1 MTQAV
6 LIRNAD
12 LYAPE
17 HVGMRDIL
25 IAGGKIIAVE
35 PHLEN
40 VNIPGMETVDAAGRR
55 VTPGLID
62 QHIHVTGGGGEG
74 GWASRCPELNFSS
87 LVKGG
92 VTSFMGV
99 SGTDSMSR
107 SIENLLAKVRGL
119 TVEGASGWM
128 WTSNYA
134 YPPATITG
142 SVKGDLFAIPECLGV
157 KIAMGDHRSSFP
169 TDQEVLRLL
178 SEIRVAGMLTGK
190 TGFLHVHCGD
200 WGDAI
205 FDPLEAAIPKGIPA
219 KHMRP
224 THVARHPQVFERA
237 CRFAKMGGFIDIT
250 TGGGCWMG
258 SAADALIAAL
268 EKDVPLDRITF
279 SSDGQGSMP
288 RFNEAGEM
296 VGFGV
301 GSIDCDLEAV
311 RSTAEKIGLDK
322 ALRPMT
328 ATIAD
333 ALGLTAKGRVQ
344 PGKDAD
350 LLIFGDELELELA
363 DVFMKGRRM
372 MQDGK
377 VIVKG
382 AFEA

>member
-128 WTSNYA
+128 WTSN
-134 YPPATITG
+134 
-142 SVKGDLFAIPECLGV
+142 
-157 KIAMGDHRSSFP
+157 
-169 TDQEVLRLL
+169 L
-178 SEIRVAGMLTGK
+178 S
-190 TGFLHVHCGD
+190 
-200 WGDAI
+200 
-205 FDPLEAAIPKGIPA
+205 
-219 KHMRP
+219 
-224 THVARHPQVFERA
+224 
-237 CRFAKMGGFIDIT
+237 
-250 TGGGCWMG
+250 
-258 SAADALIAAL
+258 LIH
-268 EKDVPLDRITF
+268 I
-279 SSDGQGSMP
+279 
-288 RFNEAGEM
+288 
-296 VGFGV
+296 
-301 GSIDCDLEAV
+301 
-311 RSTAEKIGLDK
+311 
-322 ALRPMT
+322 
-328 ATIAD
+328 
-333 ALGLTAKGRVQ
+333 
-344 PGKDAD
+344 
-350 LLIFGDELELELA
+350 
-363 DVFMKGRRM
+363 
-372 MQDGK
+372 
-377 VIVKG
+377 
-382 AFEA
+382 